1 MEISSEYLSWAKYL
15 HQTNPVVDAHLD
27 LAGEL
32 LLHRKN
38 GEKDVLRKHYLHKFQ
53 AAGIRLVVSSVY
65 VENQYLP
72 EMGLRVAL
80 EQISVLLE
88 EIDAN
93 EEFLLV
99 KTKEDLERV
108 LLENRIG
115 VLLYLEGMDF
125 LGTDVALLRLLWEI
139 GIRGAS
145 LTWSRRNA
153 LATGCCTANKLEQI
167 SGGLSADGI
176 KMVQKME
183 EMGMFLD
190 VSHLNDDG
198 FEDICR
204 IAKKPFLATHS
215 NSRSIYFNYRNL
227 TDEQMKKLAA
237 QGGIMGINNC
247 TYIAG
252 CRQDQGAIWQLCR
265 HIEYEVALIGAD
277 KVGYGFDFCDAY
289 DDAKLG
295 IAQKKHKNDCL
306 IDHSHIVELTAAL
319 LQRKMPEESVKKVI
333 GGNFLSYFLAY
344 LPKKVNF

>member
-1 MEISSEYLSWAKYL
+1 MEILPEYLRWAKSL
-15 HQTNPVVDAHLD
+15 HQSFPVVDAHLD

-38 GEKDVLRKHYLHKFQ
+38 GEQNVLRNHYLDKFQ
-53 AAGIRLVVSSVY
+53 AAGIHLVVSSVY

-72 EMGLRVAL
+72 EMGLRAAL
-80 EQISVLLE
+80 EQIAVLLE
-88 EIDAN
+88 EIDVN
-93 EEFLLV
+93 PEFLLV
-99 KTKEDLERV
+99 KTREDLR
-108 LLENRIG
+108 LALSQNRIG

-125 LGTDVALLRLLWEI
+125 LGTDNKLLRVLWEL
-139 GIRGAS
+139 GVRGAS

-167 SGGLSADGI
+167 RGGLSLDGI

-198 FEDICR
+198 FEDICQ

-215 NSRSIYFNYRNL
+215 NSRTVYFNYRNL
-227 TDEQMKKLAA
+227 TDEQMRKLAEK
-237 QGGIMGINNC
+237 GGMMGTNGC
-247 TYIAG
+247 TYIVG
-252 CRQDQGAIWQLCR
+252 CKQGRQAILRICH
-265 HIEYEVALIGAD
+265 HIEHEVEVIGAD
-277 KVGYGFDFCDAY
+277 RVGYGFDFCDAY

-295 IAQKKHKNDCL
+295 NICKKHQNDCL

-319 LQRKMPEESVKKVI
+319 LQRGMLEESVKKII
-333 GGNFLSYFLAY
+333 GGNFISYFMEW
-344 LPKKVNF
+344 LPQKC